1 MSDSART
8 IDHGGDMSRRA
19 ARRRAELGL
28 SIEEVASKAGIDPGY
43 LRYFEENA
51 DARLSTGSTLLLA
64 LALETTPAML
74 RGQQMDVALGRG
86 RAGVHPELDSLT
98 PEQCERHLEAG
109 GIGRV
114 VYSLDRGPVAVPVN
128 FEYVDGRVIIS
139 TDLIKANVLEE
150 LGIVGFEIDRV
161 DDVLSEGWSVLVTGT
176 ARRVDDPDEIVALS
190 SLDLESWAGGDR
202 HALVVIAPKEI
213 TGRVIVHRVDPEE

>member
-1 MSDSART
+1 MTGNPST
-8 IDHGGDMSRRA
+8 IDPAGDMSRRV
-19 ARRRAELGL
+19 ARRRTELGL
-28 SIEEVASKAGIDPGY
+28 SIEEVGSKAGIDPEY

-64 LALETTPAML
+64 LALDTTPAML
-74 RGQQMDVALGRG
+74 RGQQMDVRLGSG
-86 RAGVHPELDSLT
+86 RAGVHPELESLT

-128 FEYVDGRVIIS
+128 FEYADGRVVIS
-139 TDLIKANVLEE
+139 TDLVKADVLEG

-161 DDVLSEGWSVLVTGT
+161 DDLLSEGWRVLVTGT
-176 ARRVDDPDEIVALS
+176 ARRVDDPDEIVKLS

-202 HALVVIAPKEI
+202 HALVVISPKEI
-213 TGRVIVHRVDPEE
+213 TGRVIVHRVNRDE

>member
-1 MSDSART
+1 MTVSTQT
-8 IDHGGDMSRRA
+8 IDHGGDMSRRV

-28 SIEEVASKAGIDPGY
+28 SIEDVASKAGIDPGY

-51 DARLSTGSTLLLA
+51 EARLSTGSTLLLA
-64 LALETTPAML
+64 LALQTTPAML
-74 RGQQMDVALGRG
+74 RGQQMDVRLGSG

-114 VYSLDRGPVAVPVN
+114 VYTLDRGPVAVPVN
-128 FEYVDGRVIIS
+128 FEYADGRVVIS
-139 TDLIKANVLEE
+139 TDLVKANVLEE
-150 LGIVGFEIDRV
+150 SRIVGFEIDRV
-161 DDVLSEGWSVLVTGT
+161 DDVLSEGWSVLLTGT

-202 HALVVIAPKEI
+202 HALVVISPKEV
-213 TGRVIVHRVDPEE
+213 TGRVIVHRVTPDE

>member
-1 MSDSART
+1 MTGSAQT

-28 SIEEVASKAGIDPGY
+28 SVEEVASKAGIDPGY

-51 DARLSTGSTLLLA
+51 NARLSVGSTLLLA

-74 RGQQMDVALGRG
+74 RGQEMDVRLGSG
-86 RAGVHPELDSLT
+86 RAGVHPELETLT
-98 PEQCERHLEAG
+98 PEQCGRHLEAG

-128 FEYVDGRVIIS
+128 FEYADGRVIIS
-139 TDLIKANVLEE
+139 TDLAKAHTLEK

-176 ARRVDDPDEIVALS
+176 ARRVDDPDEILALS

-202 HALVVIAPKEI
+202 HALVVIDPKEI
-213 TGRVIVHRVDPEE
+213 TGRVIVHQATPDE